1 MYLILFPSVLN
12 PVPGSARHSTPLH
25 SFLRLMS
32 KRIYTSPLR
41 AASSAATRERILEAA
56 QHCFEQQGYAGTT
69 MRAIA
74 KQAGASL
81 ESVNLAGTK
90 RDLLMAA
97 LSRATAQGETDA
109 RVLDLPEPK
118 ALFDNPDPATALANL
133 MTWVAASN
141 QRISLLWRSF
151 DQAADTDTGIR
162 AEYTDFLA
170 RMRAEGTRAVK
181 ALGLRGALRTDAPQ
195 SELADLL
202 WLTVLPDQHHRL
214 CGQAGWSQESY
225 RQWLIWSATHS
236 LLARQFVVRNQADD
250 A

>member
-1 MYLILFPSVLN
+1 M
-12 PVPGSARHSTPLH
+12 T
-25 SFLRLMS
+25 
-32 KRIYTSPLR
+32 KRTYTSPLR

-56 QHCFEQQGYAGTT
+56 QHCFEQQGFAGTT

-74 KQAGASL
+74 ERAGASV

-109 RVLDLPEPK
+109 RLLDLPEPK
-118 ALFDNPDPATALANL
+118 ALFTDPDPAVALSNL

-141 QRISLLWRSF
+141 QRISRLWRSF
-151 DQAADTDTGIR
+151 DQAADTDPGIR
-162 AEYTDFLA
+162 SDYAGFLS
-170 RMRAEGTRAVK
+170 RMRAESSRAVRE
-181 ALGLRGALRTDAPQ
+181 LGQRGALRTDVAE

-214 CGQAGWSQESY
+214 CGQAGWSQERY
-225 RQWLIWSATHS
+225 QRWLIWAAMTS
-236 LLARQFVVRNQADD
+236 LLAPRFIHREKTDEL
-250 A
+250 